1 MVSHFKIT
9 VPASSANIGPGYDVL
24 GIGLSLYLELEVTI
38 DSKQALDTNDDP
50 NNCKMSYS
58 EDSEGYKTVPLSSDA
73 NLITRTALYVLRCND
88 IRSFPSGT
96 KVHVRNPIPLGRGL
110 GSSGAAVVAGVMLG
124 NEVGKLGF
132 SKQRMLDYCLMI
144 ERHPDNIT
152 AAMMGGFCGSFLR
165 DLTPQEVE
173 RREIPLSEVLP
184 EPSGGE
190 NTGLVP
196 PLPPTDIGR
205 HVKYQWNPKIK
216 CIAIIPQFELSTADS
231 RGVLPKA
238 YTTQDV
244 VFNLQRL
251 AVLTTALTMD
261 PPSASLIYPA
271 MQDRVHQP
279 YRKTLIPGLTEILS
293 SVTPSTYPGLLG
305 ICLSGAGPTILAVA
319 TENFEDIAQEI
330 INRFAKKNVECT
342 WKLLEPAYDGAFV
355 EHL

>member
-1 MVSHFKIT
+1 MKFH
-9 VPASSANIGPGYDVL
+9 SAN
-24 GIGLSLYLELEVTI
+24 
-38 DSKQALDTNDDP
+38 
-50 NNCKMSYS
+50 
-58 EDSEGYKTVPLSSDA
+58 
-73 NLITRTALYVLRCND
+73 
-88 IRSFPSGT
+88 
-96 KVHVRNPIPLGRGL
+96 
-110 GSSGAAVVAGVMLG
+110 
-124 NEVGKLGF
+124 
-132 SKQRMLDYCLMI
+132 
-144 ERHPDNIT
+144 
-152 AAMMGGFCGSFLR
+152 
-165 DLTPQEVE
+165 
-173 RREIPLSEVLP
+173 LP

-190 NTGLVP
+190 DTGLVP

-238 YTTQDV
+238 YTTPDV

-261 PPSASLIYPA
+261 PPNADLIYPA

-319 TENFEDIAQEI
+319 TENFEEIAQEI
-330 INRFAKKNVECT
+330 INRFAKKNVQCS
-342 WKLLEPAYDGAFV
+342 WKLLDPAYDGASI
-355 EHL
+355 EQL